1 MEDYPWYKNYDA
13 GVPHTLQPYPART
26 MVDVVDES
34 ARARPYR
41 AFLFFL
47 GSKLLYDDFVHKTD
61 ALAAGLAAS
70 GVNKGD
76 RVALVLPNCPQMVLG
91 LHAVWKAGAIAVPIN
106 PYYTEHE
113 MELAFNEVGVTVA
126 IALAPC
132 YNAVKNIQSRT
143 SVRTVIATNIKE
155 YLPAYKRIL
164 FGLFM
169 EKNEGYRIEL
179 QHGDFW
185 FQELM
190 AKYKRSRRP
199 DVRISPADPAV
210 ILFSGGTT
218 GVPMGAVG
226 THQSMVMSAMQVQAW
241 LKPVLEEWDDRFLL
255 PLPLYHVFGCIG
267 SLGTAM
273 VNHSSCVLVPDPR
286 NMNDVLK
293 NINKYKPAFMP
304 GVSTFFIN
312 MMKHPL
318 VRGGS
323 VSLKSLKVS
332 IGGALPLKPD
342 VRREFEAVTGGR
354 LVEGYAMTESMQAAA
369 LSTAVREPKEGS
381 VGLPLPDVVMKVM
394 DAETG
399 LSELPAGTLGEI
411 CVRAPNLMLGYWNR
425 PEETAGIMREGWLYT
440 GDIGYMDKDG
450 YVFIH
455 SRKKEI
461 IKTSGF
467 QVWPREVEEVLQEH
481 PAVMEAGVAGVPDP
495 SQGESV
501 KAWVVLSPD
510 SDCSAGEL
518 RDFCRSKLAAYKVP
532 RQIEIRDRLPKSQV
546 GKILRR
552 VLIEEEHKDRYSD
565 NNQK

>member
-241 LKPVLEEWDDRFLL
+241 LKPVLEF
-255 PLPLYHVFGCIG
+255 
-267 SLGTAM
+267 
-273 VNHSSCVLVPDPR
+273 
-286 NMNDVLK
+286 
-293 NINKYKPAFMP
+293 
-304 GVSTFFIN
+304 
-312 MMKHPL
+312 
-318 VRGGS
+318 
-323 VSLKSLKVS
+323 
-332 IGGALPLKPD
+332 
-342 VRREFEAVTGGR
+342 RERTGGKLYCSEFGAYEAAPMPSR
-354 LVEGYAMTESMQAAA
+354 VNWYRDTVE
-369 LSTAVREPKEGS
+369 LFRKH
-381 VGLPLPDVVMKVM
+381 
-394 DAETG
+394 
-399 LSELPAGTLGEI
+399 
-411 CVRAPNLMLGYWNR
+411 
-425 PEETAGIMREGWLYT
+425 
-440 GDIGYMDKDG
+440 DIGWSNWDFMGDFGIVGWDREDKP
-450 YVFIH
+450 F
-455 SRKKEI
+455 R
-461 IKTSGF
+461 
-467 QVWPREVEEVLQEH
+467 
-481 PAVMEAGVAGVPDP
+481 
-495 SQGESV
+495 
-501 KAWVVLSPD
+501 
-510 SDCSAGEL
+510 
-518 RDFCRSKLAAYKVP
+518 
-532 RQIEIRDRLPKSQV
+532 
-546 GKILRR
+546 KILFP
-552 VLIEEEHKDRYSD
+552 EG
-565 NNQK
+565 